1 MFSNEIARIQNESL
15 RNAVTEYMNHAVPAY
30 FFEIGASSSGKYHP
44 VFSQGKGGLV
54 RHTKAVVMVL
64 DELMK
69 LSTYA
74 YMPQDYKDA
83 AYAAAIMHDTCKY
96 GMGQEMDKGAY
107 SEHAANAAL
116 NWETFCA
123 EAGLSFS
130 PFIGMAIRSHMG
142 QWTTNKEEKPF
153 TNIDRVV
160 HMADYIA
167 SRSFIDIPA
176 LHSEGQE

>member
-1 MFSNEIARIQNESL
+1 MFKTEIARIQNEEL
-15 RNAVTEYMNHAVPAY
+15 RNAVTEYMTTAVPAY

-44 VFSQGKGGLV
+44 AFSQGQGGLV
-54 RHTKAVVMVL
+54 RHTKAVVMML

-96 GMGQEMDKGAY
+96 GMTAEMDKGAY
-107 SEHAANAAL
+107 ADHAANAAI

-153 TNIDRVV
+153 TSIDRVV

-176 LHSEGQE
+176 LHE

>member
-1 MFSNEIARIQNESL
+1 
-15 RNAVTEYMNHAVPAY
+15 
-30 FFEIGASSSGKYHP
+30 
-44 VFSQGKGGLV
+44 
-54 RHTKAVVMVL
+54 MVL

-96 GMGQEMDKGAY
+96 GMGAEMDKSQYAD
-107 SEHAANAAL
+107 HAKNAAI

-123 EAGLSFS
+123 EAGLTFS

-142 QWTTNKEEKPF
+142 QWTTEKEDKPF

-176 LHSEGQE
+176 LHE